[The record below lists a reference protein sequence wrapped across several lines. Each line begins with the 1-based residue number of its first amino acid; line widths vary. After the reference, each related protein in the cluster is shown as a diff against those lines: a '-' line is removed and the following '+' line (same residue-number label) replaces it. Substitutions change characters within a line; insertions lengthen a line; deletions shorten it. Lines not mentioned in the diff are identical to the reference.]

1 MSQIPALDLP
11 LSGLHLIEASA
22 GTGKTWTLS
31 ALIVRL
37 ILQGQNNPA
46 QMIATTFTRAAAA
59 ELRGRIRARIEEIR
73 SLFDLRLDL
82 EKDQIEGR
90 VSAKDYA
97 QRLQTWQQY
106 VAADAFRAY
115 IVTSDAGKNADY
127 ARERLQYALDS
138 FDDLFVGTLDSF
150 CQKLL
155 HEFAFDSGQAEKA
168 QISEQER
175 ELIAEIVHDAL
186 RRWRSEQDADVI
198 ALLLAGKKLKAVD
211 DYDYLLATVMNFLSA
226 ELVAVPMPAIDLTDI
241 RAILTELQQIDV
253 EAYRE
258 FMAPS
263 GAARAMMAKNRA
275 FTNNGAYFFSFI
287 EKLNAFG
294 LPVLLN
300 LSSDDPEAKLL
311 AGFANI
317 DGQFVKAGAAA
328 KARFEQLPSNDV
340 LLRLAQAR
348 DALKDSLDQID
359 AHLQYEL
366 CKQVR
371 EQLPIKLAERGET
384 TFAQQMRKLADALDD
399 PDFGQELARQIRYRY
414 PIALVDEFQDTNSDQ
429 DRMIAR
435 IYRQEVDERSCLI
448 LVGDPKQAIYGF
460 RGGDVQTYLAA
471 KRYIA
476 AHPHGQIHGLT
487 VNQRSIAPLV
497 AAVDQVFAQQPQL
510 GEGIDYPRVQAGV
523 RPHPQLIDAEGVDVA
538 ALRLLQ
544 LAEKQDECSACAWQ
558 IIDLLSQASH
568 GRLTLQDGQKVTAIC
583 PNDIAVLGYSN
594 RELDQVQQVLA
605 AAGVPTARP
614 SRQSVF
620 ASAVAQDVAALLQ
633 AMLTPYHE
641 QRLRRALSGVVGGW
655 TLSALNQLDS
665 NSQRLAEQQA
675 AFAEEGMVWQQQGF
689 LAAWQQLADRLEL
702 YPRLS
707 QQAHAERHL
716 INLRHL
722 LELLHEQSEWT
733 AGTHHLLAWLLRQIS
748 RPMQREWEM
757 ERRLPS
763 QAGVQ
768 LMTIHASKG
777 LEFPVVLVVG
787 LDKRR
792 QKKSDVQFFMQGQQ
806 RKISFQQH
814 DSDIQTQH
822 DERAQA
828 EQRRLAY
835 VALTRASHRLYVMI
849 NPISSKKLASNYYEA
864 VLRYWL
870 GEDVAQV
877 ADGQAHLRYTT
888 ALQHA
893 PEFQYRRNIPAQS
906 LQCRPSPQRRFSSWG
921 MTSFSAMIREHDAQH
936 LSRAVEQ
943 PDYDQDVE
951 DSDEAVVDDAR
962 SVAVPVVPA
971 SIALRVLQKILEPF
985 PPLDVDA
992 FDLTPPSDWHDL
1004 PNHDDA
1010 APDVHLQRDDEWRDQ
1025 ASFDFVDTDLPH
1037 QTIVDQAFY
1046 FEIAA
1051 SAISDAPAVIPMDEA
1066 ELWLEREQALWAEQ
1080 VEELE
1085 LPSPLEAYA
1094 ADDRARFDF
1103 PRGKVAGD
1111 CLHKILE
1118 YLDPSDPKDWDKTFE
1133 KQIKKWGIQGVEP
1146 QSLNPWFEHI
1156 VNASLPKGACLK
1168 KIGFRERIR
1177 EMKFIFSLPKDEIRQ
1192 DLVLGVLAEQGIKI
1206 SDLKKTQNVRYL
1218 NGSID
1223 LVYVHDGVYYIADYK
1238 SNWVGEDKKVGVLHE
1253 YSSKYLLAEM
1263 DKHQYW
1269 LQAALYLVA
1278 LHRYLKTRLPDYQPE
1293 QQLGGAVYLFL
1304 RGMRRDQADQGI
1316 LHWCPPVA
1324 WIERLDAA
1332 LNGEIA

>member
-11 LSGLHLIEASA
+11 LTGLHLIEASA

-37 ILQGQNNPA
+37 ILQAQKNPA

-73 SLFDLRLDL
+73 SVFDLRLDI
-82 EKDQIEGR
+82 EKDRIEGR
-90 VSAKDYA
+90 TNA
-97 QRLQTWQQY
+97 QTYSERLQTWQQY

-115 IVTSDAGKNADY
+115 IVASDAGQNWDY

-198 ALLLAGKKLKAVD
+198 ALLLAGKQLKTVE
-211 DYDYLLATVMNFLSA
+211 DYHPVLSTVMNFLSA
-226 ELVAVPMPAIDLTDI
+226 ELVAVEMPQIDLTEI
-241 RAILTELQQIDV
+241 RALLAELQQIDV
-253 EAYRE
+253 DAYRE
-258 FMAPS
+258 FMLPS
-263 GAARAMMAKNRA
+263 GAARAVMAKNRA

-287 EKLNAFG
+287 DKLNAFG

-328 KARFEQLPSNDV
+328 KARFEQIGSNDIFI
-340 LLRLAQAR
+340 RLEQAR
-348 DALKDSLDQID
+348 AALKDSLEQID
-359 AHLQYEL
+359 AHVQYEL
-366 CKQVR
+366 CRQVR
-371 EQLPIKLAERGET
+371 EQLPVKLAERGET
-384 TFAQQMRKLADALDD
+384 TFSQQMRKLADALDD
-399 PDFGQELARQIRYRY
+399 PDFGLELARQIRYRY

-487 VNQRSIAPLV
+487 INQRSIAPLV
-497 AAVDQVFAQQPQL
+497 AAVDQVFGQKADM
-510 GEGIDYPRVQAGV
+510 GEGIPYPRVQAAQ
-523 RPHPQLIDAEGVDVA
+523 RPHPQLIDAEGSDVA

-544 LAEKQDECSACAWQ
+544 LGEKQDECSACAWQ
-558 IIDLLSQASH
+558 IIDLLAQASDC
-568 GRLTLQDGQKVTAIC
+568 RLALHDGQQVTAIC

-620 ASAVAQDVAALLQ
+620 ESAVAQDVAALLQ

-655 TLSALNQLDS
+655 TLAKLNTLDS
-665 NSQRLAEQQA
+665 NSQLLAEQQA
-675 AFAEEGMVWQQQGF
+675 AFAEEGVVWQQQGF

-702 YPRLS
+702 YPRLA

-733 AGTHHLLAWLLRQIS
+733 AGTHHLLAWLMRQIS

-777 LEFPVVLVVG
+777 LEFAVVLVVG

-792 QKKSDVQFFMQGQQ
+792 QKKRDVQFFMQSQQ
-806 RKISFQQH
+806 RKISF
-814 DSDIQTQH
+814 DSDQPDIQAQH
-822 DERAQA
+822 DERVQA

-849 NPISSKKLASNYYEA
+849 TPLSTKKLASNYYES

-877 ADGQAHLRYTT
+877 ADGHTQMRYRA

-893 PEFQYRRNIPAQS
+893 PDFQYRRNIPAQT
-906 LQCRPSPQRRFSSWG
+906 LLCRPLPQRRFASWG
-921 MTSFSAMIREHDAQH
+921 ITSFSAMIREHDAQYI
-936 LSRAVEQ
+936 SRAVEQ
-943 PDYDQDVE
+943 PDYDQDVD
-951 DSDEAVVDDAR
+951 DSDELAVDD
-962 SVAVPVVPA
+962 VTVVPTVPA
-971 SIALRVLQKILEPF
+971 NIPLRVLQKILEPL
-985 PPLDVDA
+985 PPLDADA
-992 FDLTPPSDWHDL
+992 FDLTPPSDWH
-1004 PNHDDA
+1004 A
-1010 APDVHLQRDDEWRDQ
+1010 APDAAEHEVYFERDDEWRDQ
-1025 ASFDFVDTDLPH
+1025 ASFDFAELEQPH
-1037 QTIVDQAFY
+1037 QTVIDQAFY
-1046 FEIAA
+1046 FEIAP
-1051 SAISDAPAVIPMDEA
+1051 SAISAAPVMIPMDEA
-1066 ELWLEREQALWAEQ
+1066 ELWLEREQALWAED

-1094 ADDRARFDF
+1094 ADDRARFEF
-1103 PRGKVAGD
+1103 PRGTTSGN

-1118 YLDPSDPKDWDKTFE
+1118 YLDPSKPEIWHETFA
-1133 KQIKKWGIQGVEP
+1133 KQMKEHGIQGIDP
-1146 QSLNPWFEHI
+1146 HSLVPWFEH
-1156 VNASLPKGACLK
+1156 VLYAPLPAGAQLATL
-1168 KIGFRERIR
+1168 GFRERVR
-1177 EMKFIFSLPKDEIRQ
+1177 EMEFYLSLPHGEIQQERLRQ
-1192 DLVLGVLAEQGIKI
+1192 VLSEQQIEI
-1206 SDLKKTQNVRYL
+1206 ANLRQTQGVRYL
-1218 NGSID
+1218 KGTMD
-1223 LVYVHDGVYYIADYK
+1223 LVYQHQGRFYVADYK
-1238 SNWVGEDKKVGVLHE
+1238 SNWLGIDKKQGRLLDYHVSVLPQ
-1253 YSSKYLLAEM
+1253 AM
-1263 DKHQYW
+1263 QAHQYG

-1278 LHRYLKTRLPDYQPE
+1278 LHRYLKTRVGNYQPE

-1304 RGMRRDQADQGI
+1304 RGMRRDQAEQGI
-1316 LHWCPPVA
+1316 WHWCPPVA

-1332 LNGEIA
+1332 LNGESS